1 MMWRALS
8 RMSILVNNKTRLLVQ
23 GVTGREGGFHAE
35 QCLTYGT
42 NVVAGVTP
50 GKGGH
55 IVAGKIP
62 VFESVHQAVNETG
75 ANASL
80 IFVPA
85 PFAQDAML
93 EAVDAGIELIICIAE
108 GVPILDSARTLNF
121 VSKNGAR
128 LLGPNCPGII
138 SPGERCKVGIM
149 PGYIHLPGT
158 VGVVSR
164 SGTLS
169 YEAVSQLTALGI
181 GQSTCVGIGGDPL
194 IGTDFVDVLKLFNED
209 PETEFIVLI
218 GEIGGNME
226 QEAARYIKEQVTKP
240 VAAFIAGA
248 TAPTGKRMGH
258 AGAIITGS
266 DGTAAEKKTAL
277 ENSGAVIIPSPGKIG
292 ITVKNIIDS
301 L

>member
-1 MMWRALS
+1 
-8 RMSILVNNKTRLLVQ
+8 MSIFVNSKTRLLVQ
-23 GVTGREGGFHAE
+23 GVTGREGGFHTE

-55 IVAGKIP
+55 VVAGKIP

-75 ANASL
+75 ANVSL

-93 EAVDAGIELIICIAE
+93 EAVDAGIELIICIGE

-149 PGYIHLPGT
+149 PGYIHLAGK

-194 IGTDFVDVLKLFNED
+194 IGTDFVDVLKLFNQD
-209 PETEFIVLI
+209 PETELIVLI

-226 QEAARYIKEQVTKP
+226 QEAARYIKEHVTKP

-266 DGTAAEKKTAL
+266 DGTASEKKSAL
-277 ENSGAVIIPSPGKIG
+277 ENAGVVIIPSPGKIG

-301 L
+301 LQLK

>member
-1 MMWRALS
+1 
-8 RMSILVNNKTRLLVQ
+8 MSIFVNNKTRLLVQ
-23 GVTGREGGFHAE
+23 GITGREGGFHTE

-55 IVAGKIP
+55 TVAGKIP

-75 ANASL
+75 ANVSL

-85 PFAQDAML
+85 SFAKDAMF
-93 EAVDAGIELIICIAE
+93 EAVDAGIELVICIAE
-108 GVPILDSARTLNF
+108 GVPILDSAKTLNF
-121 VSKNGAR
+121 IRKHGAR
-128 LLGPNCPGII
+128 LLGPNCPGVI
-138 SPGERCKVGIM
+138 SPGERCKAGIM
-149 PGYIHLPGT
+149 PGYIHLPGR

-181 GQSTCVGIGGDPL
+181 GQSTCVGIGGDPI

-209 PETEFIVLI
+209 PETEAIVLI

-226 QEAARYIKEQVTKP
+226 QDAARYIKQHVTKP

-266 DGTAAEKKTAL
+266 DGTADAKKEAL
-277 ENSGAVIIPSPGKIG
+277 EKAGVVIIPSPGKIG
-292 ITVKNIIDS
+292 FTVKEIIDS
-301 L
+301 CRVK

>member
-1 MMWRALS
+1 
-8 RMSILVNNKTRLLVQ
+8 MSIFVNSKTRLLVQ
-23 GVTGREGGFHAE
+23 GVTGREGGFHTE

-55 IVAGKIP
+55 VVAGKIP

-75 ANASL
+75 ANVSL

-93 EAVDAGIELIICIAE
+93 EAVDAGIELIICIGE

-149 PGYIHLPGT
+149 PGYIHLAGK

-194 IGTDFVDVLKLFNED
+194 IGTDFVDVLKLFNQD
-209 PETEFIVLI
+209 PETELIVLI

-226 QEAARYIKEQVTKP
+226 QEAARYIKEHVTKP

-266 DGTAAEKKTAL
+266 DGTAAEKKSAL
-277 ENSGAVIIPSPGKIG
+277 ENAGVVIIPSPG
-292 ITVKNIIDS
+292 
-301 L
+301 